1 MLIATCL
8 SPFGIEK
15 VNALRFQTDFQ
26 TIVYQLEQVE
36 EFVGLLTKERSFPLE
51 HYSDTRAIIH
61 QLMEDPT
68 SWCTVEEVLALL
80 QTLVNGEKWYSLV
93 TQQENH
99 TYRYPTLAL
108 LANAYTPLDEV
119 VNYIH
124 QLLDK
129 NGQVRDN
136 ASRELASIRK
146 EKIQVAQTI
155 QKKFDTLWRKA
166 QASGLID
173 TETPASVRDGRM
185 VIPITASFKRRFK
198 GVIHDESRS
207 GKTVFIEPE
216 ELVKENTRLFVLEQE
231 ERREIVRLLTEVTNH
246 LRKEKTSLDTLYEFI
261 GSIDFIRSKA
271 LFAQKIDGIK
281 PIVEDKQ
288 QFNWS
293 KAYHPILAM
302 TLKKHGQDLRSLNLV
317 LEGDNR
323 ILVISGANSGGKS
336 VTLKTVALLQYM
348 LQCGLLIPIDKEA
361 KMGVFENL
369 FMDIGDGQSIE
380 NNLSTYTSHLTTMK
394 LFLTHTNSK
403 TLLLIDEFGGGTE
416 PELGGALAESILE
429 QLNQRGCF
437 GIITTHFYNL
447 KGLAQRTN
455 GLQNGAMLYDFKA
468 MKPLYQLSQGH
479 PGSSYALDVARKI
492 GLPEEIIVNASQKIE
507 PNYLVIERE
516 LQDLVA
522 AKVAELQQIK
532 EEKTQ
537 DKAEVVAEEPIGVP
551 QPICMVTELK
561 RDLQVGD
568 TVKREGRGKS
578 GTILEIRGKKAT
590 VLIEHMKFTI
600 TLDDLVLVVVL

>member
-1 MLIATCL
+1 MLTATCL

-15 VNALRFQTDFQ
+15 VNQLRFQTDFP
-26 TIVYQLEQVE
+26 TLVHQLEQVE
-36 EFVGLLTKERSFPLE
+36 EFVGLLTNERNFPLE
-51 HYSDTRAIIH
+51 HYSDTRSILQQIGEN
-61 QLMEDPT
+61 LT

-80 QTLVNGEKWYSLV
+80 QTLVNGEKWYNLI
-93 TQQENH
+93 TQQKDNH
-99 TYRYPTLAL
+99 YSYPRLAL
-108 LANAYTPLDEV
+108 LAHAYEPLDEV
-119 VNYIH
+119 INFIH

-173 TETPASVRDGRM
+173 SETPASVRDGRM

-216 ELVKENTRLFVLEQE
+216 ELVRENTRFFVLEQE
-231 ERREIVRLLTEVTNH
+231 ERREIVRLLVDVTYL
-246 LRKEKTSLDTLYEFI
+246 LRKKKTSLDALYELI
-261 GSIDFIRSKA
+261 GSMDFIRSKA
-271 LFAQKIDGIK
+271 LLAQKIGGIK
-281 PIVEDKQ
+281 PIVEDKP

-293 KAYHPILAM
+293 QAYHPILAM
-302 TLKKHGQDLRSLNLV
+302 ALKKQGQELRSLDLV

-323 ILVISGANSGGKS
+323 ILVVSGANSGGKS
-336 VTLKTVALLQYM
+336 VALKTVALLQYM
-348 LQCGLLIPIDKEA
+348 LQCGLLIPIDKKT

-380 NNLSTYTSHLTTMK
+380 NNLSTYTAHLTTMN

-429 QLNQRGCF
+429 QLNQQECF

-447 KGLAQRTN
+447 KGFAQRTK

-479 PGSSYALDVARKI
+479 PGSSYALDVARRI
-492 GLPEEIIVNASQKIE
+492 GLPEAIVVNASQKIDA
-507 PNYLVIERE
+507 NYLLIERE

-522 AKVAELQQIK
+522 AKVAELQQM
-532 EEKTQ
+532 EE
-537 DKAEVVAEEPIGVP
+537 DKMQNRVEVETEEPIHLP
-551 QPICMVTELK
+551 QPVCIVEEIKKELK
-561 RDLQVGD
+561 VGD
-568 TVKREGRGKS
+568 RVKRAGRGKS
-578 GTILEIRGKKAT
+578 GTLLEIRGKKAI
-590 VLIEHMKFTI
+590 VLIESMKFTI
-600 TLDDLVLVVVL
+600 ALEELVLIEG